1 MSKRE
6 IASLA
11 FKIMG
16 INMVLQGFS
25 VMISMF
31 SVSLAQPN
39 QLTLQN
45 FVNAVFPFSFFMIFG
60 VLLWFLSDKLS
71 ESMIKGKTDSN
82 ESLGIKASDLQRIA
96 FSVLGL
102 YFLGNSLPKLIST
115 LINISSKEIT
125 NYIPVL
131 ILVGGPITQF
141 IVGFAIF
148 TGSEGLVNFLKSLRT
163 AGIKKEND
171 QEETKNE

>member
-1 MSKRE
+1 
-6 IASLA
+6 
-11 FKIMG
+11 
-16 INMVLQGFS
+16 
-25 VMISMF
+25 MISMF
-31 SVSLAQPN
+31 SVSLVQPN
-39 QLTLQN
+39 QLTVQN
-45 FVNAVFPFSFFMIFG
+45 FVNTVFPFSFIMIFG

-71 ESMIKGKTDSN
+71 ESMIKGETDSN
-82 ESLGIKASDLQRIA
+82 ESLGIKASDIQRIA

-131 ILVGGPITQF
+131 ILVGGPITQV

-148 TGSEGLVNFLKSLRT
+148 TGSAGLVNFLKSLRT
-163 AGIKKEND
+163 AGVKREND
-171 QEETKNE
+171 QEETNNE